1 MIHGD
6 PKSPP
11 PGTGTFQLKSTE
23 QMAARLRRMHPLIKR
38 KIKAALRIIL
48 QNPGAGKALKDELDG
63 FRSFRVG
70 RIRIVYR
77 VKPKVI
83 EIVAVGP
90 RERIYEETFRIIK
103 KDRLK

>member
-1 MIHGD
+1 MHGD

-11 PGTGTFQLKSTE
+11 PGTGPIQLKSTE

-38 KIKAALRIIL
+38 KIKAALKIIL

-63 FRSFRVG
+63 LHGFRVS